1 VPRAGDG
8 GYTPDVSPP
17 PPAPE
22 RPDTSS
28 RLPRDAWLGLASLV
42 VLVAARWLQ
51 VTSAASA
58 ATLTLLVLLLAAST
72 WRVRASAWRRRVA
85 FVVGAV
91 AFVVTAG
98 AHHATLA
105 RLAGTGEREAERR
118 ASDATA
124 ALQRAVGTA
133 GAELQAIAAA
143 ALDLT
148 DDATTA
154 FTLAQAFVSGPDD
167 RAVVVAE
174 AGRPFAWAGRL
185 VIPVDSLPGPVG
197 VVATP
202 FYIVAY
208 AVATEGRRSAVA
220 TVLLH
225 AERPADR
232 LSRPLDLRVAGAN
245 GVTGFAYGGA
255 GAAASVPGS
264 VVLSIA
270 DEPFLAARALV
281 AAAEVLRHDAQER
294 ALTRGAVLLALMGLM
309 LLATAWRRDGGLA
322 PRFAVLAVAFGA
334 LALVPLSALSN
345 RWPVFDPTFFFVS
358 AGGRFTANAGALAIA
373 SGLVLLGLLSALRE
387 GGRPRSRLQALV
399 AVLLVAGVGP
409 FFLRD
414 LARGIQMP
422 VIGASVGLW
431 LSWQVTLFLAAV
443 TVLLLGVTAGRAA
456 LGGAL
461 RGLPTW
467 VAPAIAA
474 VAALSTPLM
483 LDAPARLPALHPL
496 LWVLAIA
503 ALALTRRARAIV
515 LSVAFVAACGAVT
528 LVWVSSVRERVEL
541 AADDVRGLATADP
554 TALTLLD
561 RFAATLDPSTA
572 ARSRVELLARYA
584 SSDLAD
590 AEYPTEIATW
600 APDGSPISELRV
612 GRGPGATSGVN
623 LLALEA
629 QGSGRLVLREVPGEP
644 GMHVVLAMPH
654 LDGTVTTVVLAPRT
668 ALVAPDAFGAFLG
681 FAPPPAPEPP
691 YELRL
696 GEQWPSDLAPLPRL
710 GRWSRV
716 GNELHGDWRLA
727 GAGGMSRR
735 VHGVVDLR
743 SFDATVARG
752 ALLVLLDLAML
763 GAVWLLIVSADG
775 ALWRWWRMRRQ
786 DVLRSFRV
794 RLSFALFASFVV
806 PSAIFGLW
814 SFQRVQADD
823 RQSRDLLVRETLR
836 GVAASTD
843 SVQLAAA
850 AARFDTPLLLY
861 ADGLLVGTSDP
872 LLDALAPVGRLLP
885 PGVAR
890 TLAEGDEPTAGRE
903 EGLGPSAVRLGYRTA
918 TDVNG
923 VQFVLAA
930 PARLDERLLDRRRND
945 LAVFLLF
952 ALALGGLAALWT
964 SGAGARQLSRPI
976 RALQESALAIARGAP
991 APALSE
997 DPPVEF
1003 TPVFSAFRTMTEDL
1017 AESRAALE
1025 TAERRLAATLR
1036 NVASGV
1042 VAIDDRGRVTFSNPR
1057 AESILGATL
1066 ATGAALEPALGEII
1080 AAPLASFHDSGGDD
1094 ADFEVER
1101 AGRRLQV
1108 RVARLAPGARR
1119 CVITLDDVTDV
1130 ARAERVLAWGEMA
1143 RQVAHE
1149 IKNPLTPIRLGMQHL
1164 RRARRDGRVDFDKV
1178 LEENTTRVLAE
1189 IDRLDEIARAFSRY
1203 GTGPMGDAPAEPTDV
1218 AKVARDVLDL
1228 ERMGAEEIVW
1238 DATIPDAPLVAAG
1251 RDREL
1256 REVLLNLLENARFAR
1271 ARRITLTV
1279 EATPDGGASLT
1290 VADDGEGIPPHLLDR
1305 IFEPH
1310 FSTRTSG
1317 SGLGLAISRRLI
1329 DGWGGSIVAES
1340 APGHGTV
1347 LRVRLASPASR

>member
-1 VPRAGDG
+1 MPNGRDAG
-8 GYTPDVSPP
+8 YNPDVSPP
-17 PPAPE
+17 PAVAE
-22 RPDTSS
+22 RSSVVS
-28 RLPRDAWLGLASLV
+28 RLHWDVWLGLASAV

-51 VTSAASA
+51 VTSTVWAAL
-58 ATLTLLVLLLAAST
+58 LTLLVLLLAAAT
-72 WRVRASAWRRRVA
+72 WRARASAWRRRVG
-85 FVVGAV
+85 FVVGAAVFV
-91 AFVVTAG
+91 AAAG

-105 RLAGTGEREAERR
+105 ALDGGDAEVAQRAAAGTEALIRAVASAGEELQRV
-118 ASDATA
+118 ASA
-124 ALQRAVGTA
+124 ALQLPRDPDLAFPNA
-133 GAELQAIAAA
+133 QELVA
-143 ALDLT
+143 
-148 DDATTA
+148 
-154 FTLAQAFVSGPDD
+154 GPDD

-185 VIPVDSLPGPVG
+185 VVPVDSLPGPVG
-197 VVATP
+197 VIATP

-208 AVATEGRRSAVA
+208 AIATEGSRSAVA

-225 AERPADR
+225 AEPPSDG
-232 LSRPLDLRVAGAN
+232 LSRPLDLRVAGST

-255 GAAASVPGS
+255 GAAAAVPGA

-270 DEPFLAARALV
+270 GEPFLAARALV
-281 AAAEVLRHDAQER
+281 AAPAALRHDARER
-294 ALTRGAVLLALMGLM
+294 ALARGAALLAFLVLL
-309 LLATAWRRDGGLA
+309 LLATAWRRNAGLA
-322 PRFAVLAVAFGA
+322 PRFAVLAVAFVA
-334 LALVPLSALSN
+334 LLLVPLSSLSN

-358 AGGRFTANAGALAIA
+358 AGGRFTANAGALAIS

-387 GGRPRSRLQALV
+387 RARPTSRLQALV
-399 AVLLVAGVGP
+399 GVLVVAGVGP
-409 FFLRD
+409 FVLRD
-414 LARGIQMP
+414 LARGIQVP

-431 LSWQVTLFLAAV
+431 LAWQVTIFLSAV

-456 LGGAL
+456 LGGA
-461 RGLPTW
+461 RHGLPTW

-483 LDAPARLPALHPL
+483 LEAPGRLPALHPG
-496 LWVLAIA
+496 LWILAIG
-503 ALALTRRARAIV
+503 ALAFTRRARAIV

-528 LVWVSSVRERVEL
+528 LVWFSSVRERVQL
-541 AADDVRGLATADP
+541 AADDVQGLANADP

-561 RFAATLDPSTA
+561 RFAATLDPATA

-584 SSDLAD
+584 TSDLAG
-590 AEYPTEIATW
+590 AEYPTEVATW
-600 APDGSPISELRV
+600 APDGAPIAELRV
-612 GRGPGATSGVN
+612 GRGPGMTAGVN
-623 LLALEA
+623 LLAREA
-629 QGSGRLVLREVPGEP
+629 QATRRLILREAPGQP
-644 GMHVVLAMPH
+644 GVHVVLAMPH
-654 LDGTVTTVVLAPRT
+654 VDGTVTTVVLAPRS

-681 FAPPPAPEPP
+681 FSPPPAPEPP
-691 YELRL
+691 YSLRL
-696 GEQWPSDLAPLPRL
+696 GELLPNAAGPTPRL
-710 GRWSRV
+710 GQWSRE
-716 GNELHGDWRLA
+716 GNELHGDWLIA
-727 GAGGMSRR
+727 GAGGLTQR
-735 VHGVVDLR
+735 VRGTVDLR
-743 SFDATVARG
+743 SLDALVARG
-752 ALLVLLDLAML
+752 VLLVFLDLAML

-775 ALWRWWRMRRQ
+775 ALWRWWRLRRQ
-786 DVLRSFRV
+786 DVVRSFRV
-794 RLSFALFASFVV
+794 RLSVALFASFVV
-806 PSAIFGLW
+806 PSAIFGFW

-836 GVAASTD
+836 GIAVSTD

-861 ADGLLVGTSDP
+861 ADGLLVESSDP

-890 TLAEGDEPTAGRE
+890 TLAEGNEPTAGRAQ
-903 EGLGPSAVRLGYRTA
+903 GLGPSAVRLGYRSA
-918 TDVNG
+918 LDNG

-991 APALSE
+991 APALE
-997 DPPVEF
+997 EVPPVEF
-1003 TPVFSAFRTMTEDL
+1003 APVFDAFRTMTGDL

-1042 VAIDDRGRVTFSNPR
+1042 VAIDDHGRVTFSNPR
-1057 AESILGATL
+1057 AESIVGATL
-1066 ATGAALEPALGEII
+1066 VSGTELAPALGAIL
-1080 AAPLASFHDSGGDD
+1080 ATPLAAFRDADVD
-1094 ADFEVER
+1094 EADFEVER
-1101 AGRRLQV
+1101 DGRRLQV
-1108 RVARLAPGARR
+1108 RVARLARGARR
-1119 CVITLDDVTDV
+1119 AVITLDDVTDV

-1164 RRARRDGRVDFDKV
+1164 RRARRDGRVDFDRV

-1203 GTGPMGDAPAEPTDV
+1203 GTGPLGDEPAEPTDV
-1218 AKVARDVLDL
+1218 AKVARDVLEL
-1228 ERMGAEEIVW
+1228 ERMGAEEIAW
-1238 DATIPDAPLVAAG
+1238 DATIPETPLFAAG

-1256 REVLLNLLENARFAR
+1256 REVLLNLLENARLAR

-1279 EATPDGGASLT
+1279 QAAPGGGALLT
-1290 VADDGEGIPPHLLDR
+1290 VADDGDGIPPHLLDR

-1329 DGWGGSIVAES
+1329 DGWGGAIDAES
-1340 APGHGTV
+1340 VPGQGSV
-1347 LRVRLASPASR
+1347 LRVRLAPSSSP